1 MFNSIRIDVV
11 SGGKGGSKE
20 TFMNAQRSLFR
31 NRFTRSRCHFF
42 KKILKIYMVLIG
54 VSMLTLEEES

>member
-20 TFMNAQRSLFR
+20 TFTNTQRSLFR

-42 KKILKIYMVLIG
+42 KKILEIYMVLIG
-54 VSMLTLEEES
+54 VLMLTLEEES